1 MIAKTSDSN
10 RPTDPRNQAGLAA
23 ERKMAF
29 YLRRAFEHERDVWVF
44 NDLRLVKNGDAAQM
58 DHLVLH
64 RSGMVI
70 IESKSVT
77 GEIAVNERGEW
88 TRRSG
93 GRQQGLECPVTQARL
108 QAQFLRR
115 LLREN
120 DERLLDGQLKGL
132 LPKHFNKHW
141 PIDIVVAVSDG
152 GRISRGMDVPELLK
166 ADQVAET
173 TQAIVK
179 KHKRGRFS
187 PNPLNSDAMFVLSAV
202 EMGRL
207 VQFLGASHT
216 PARSNGPKTATA
228 RPTPAL
234 TDPDQS
240 CDQAIFEKLRL
251 LRKRL
256 ADERGI
262 PAYMV
267 FPDETLKLIAA
278 KRPRNERELLRLRGV
293 GEKKLRQYGGPFL
306 RTLMQENVD

>member
-1 MIAKTSDSN
+1 
-10 RPTDPRNQAGLAA
+10 
-23 ERKMAF
+23 MAF

-93 GRQQGLECPVTQARL
+93 GRQQGMECPVTQARL

-120 DERLLDGQLKGL
+120 DERLLNGQLKGL

-141 PIDIVVAVSDG
+141 PIDVIVAVSDG

-166 ADQVAET
+166 ADQVAGT
-173 TQAIVK
+173 TQAIVR

-187 PNPLNSDAMFVLSAV
+187 PNPLNSDAMFVLSPV

-207 VQFLGASHT
+207 VQFLGTSHT
-216 PARSNGPKTATA
+216 PFRPPVPGAKTAIVT
-228 RPTPAL
+228 PTPAR
-234 TDPDQS
+234 DADQP
-240 CDQAIFEKLRL
+240 CDQAAFERLRL
-251 LRKRL
+251 LRKML
-256 ADERGI
+256 ADERNI

-267 FPDETLKLIAA
+267 FSDETLRLIAA
-278 KRPRNERELLRLRGV
+278 ERPRNREELLALRGV
-293 GEKKLRQYGGPFL
+293 GHKKLNEYGDAFL
-306 RTLMQENVD
+306 GALACERESRLSGRRRA